1 MELPFSLV
9 HTPKILPV
17 GKYPSVR
24 DGKDTPILATAI
36 MEDVDLFITG
46 DKDFL
51 VLETETPKIM
61 TMKDFLEQYQ

>member
-1 MELPFSLV
+1 MV
-9 HTPKILPV
+9 HTPNILPV

-36 MEDVDLFITG
+36 LEDVDLFITG

-51 VLETETPKIM
+51 VLEMENPKIL